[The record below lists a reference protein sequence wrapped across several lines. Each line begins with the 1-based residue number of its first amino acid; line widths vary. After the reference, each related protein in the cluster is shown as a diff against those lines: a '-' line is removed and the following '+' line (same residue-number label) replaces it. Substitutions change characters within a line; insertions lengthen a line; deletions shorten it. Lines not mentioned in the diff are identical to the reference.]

1 MATYDI
7 FNDDAFTLSSLTA
20 AIQAIPFAPGRIA
33 QLGLFSED
41 GINTKTA
48 QVEQEEG
55 VLSLVSVSQR
65 GAPAD
70 GKTGRGARTLRA
82 FTVPHLK
89 QPDVLLA
96 DEILGVRSFGTE
108 SEVETMAKVVS
119 QRLASMRRNLE
130 YTLESHRLAAIMGTY
145 FNAAGTSVS
154 LFTEFGVSQQTVDMD
169 LDVTTTDVR
178 GKALTILENI
188 EDALGG
194 LSFTG
199 VRVLCGKTFWNNLI
213 SHKMVKES
221 YLNTLAA
228 NTLRGDP
235 RMEFEF
241 GGIIWERYRGTSAV
255 KVADGEAFALPEG
268 VVNLFITSYAPADYV
283 ECVGT
288 IGQSLYAKQ
297 WEMEAGRGINLE
309 SQTNPL
315 NLCTRPRA
323 IIKLT
328 A

>member
-7 FNDDAFTLSSLTA
+7 FNDDAFTLSSLTS

-48 QVEQEEG
+48 QVELEEG

-65 GAPAD
+65 GAPVDKA
-70 GKTGRGARTLRA
+70 GRGTRTLRA
-82 FTVPHLK
+82 FTIPHLK
-89 QPDVLLA
+89 QADALLA

-108 SEVETMAKVVS
+108 SEVETMVKVVS
-119 QRLASMRRNLE
+119 QRLSAMRRNLE
-130 YTLESHRLAAIMGTY
+130 YTNESHRLAAIMGTY
-145 FNAAGTSVS
+145 YNAAGASVS
-154 LFTEFGVSQQTVDMD
+154 LFTEFGVSQQTLDMD
-169 LDVTTTDVR
+169 LDVTTTEVR

-199 VRVLCGKTFWNNLI
+199 VRVLCGKTFWNSLI
-213 SHKMVKES
+213 THKMVKES

-241 GGIIWERYRGTSAV
+241 AGIIWERYRGTSAV
-255 KVADGEAFALPEG
+255 KVADGEAFAIPEG
-268 VVNLFITSYAPADYV
+268 VVDLFITRYAPADYV

-288 IGQSLYAKQ
+288 LGQSLYAKQ